1 MTEHVENVCQLGK
14 GGKTCRYLIMGA
26 SGWECAKHTPL
37 AVLLDARV
45 ESESMVARGNNCEG
59 VGNAEL
65 NEEISDEDV
74 INALK

>member
-1 MTEHVENVCQLGK
+1 MTEHVENVCQPGK

-26 SGWECAKHTPL
+26 KGWECAKHTGL
-37 AVLLDARV
+37 ATLLDARV